1 MKILVT
7 GANGQLGSEV
17 RKLSGNYPYNF
28 VFTNSNE
35 LNFLNLN
42 SIKSSLNLIKPNIII
57 NCAAYTSVD
66 NAEKELFLSDTINHR
81 AINLIAEW
89 TSENNCK
96 LIHISTDY
104 VFDGTSKIPLT
115 ELATTKP
122 INVYGKTKLL
132 GEKAC
137 LKNNPNTIIIRT
149 SWLYSS
155 FGVNFVKTILA
166 LMKDKDS
173 LNIINDQIGS
183 PTYAADL
190 ANAIFVIINND
201 KWIPGIYNYS
211 NEGEISWYQFANS
224 IKELTGLKTHINS
237 ILSEEFSTTAKRPK
251 YSLLDKTKIKKTF
264 KIEVPP
270 HKISL
275 EKCIKILKNE
285 A

>member
-1 MKILVT
+1 
-7 GANGQLGSEV
+7 
-17 RKLSGNYPYNF
+17 
-28 VFTNSNE
+28 
-35 LNFLNLN
+35 
-42 SIKSSLNLIKPNIII
+42 
-57 NCAAYTSVD
+57 
-66 NAEKELFLSDTINHR
+66 
-81 AINLIAEW
+81 
-89 TSENNCK
+89 
-96 LIHISTDY
+96 
-104 VFDGTSKIPLT
+104 
-115 ELATTKP
+115 
-122 INVYGKTKLL
+122 
-132 GEKAC
+132 
-137 LKNNPNTIIIRT
+137 
-149 SWLYSS
+149 
-155 FGVNFVKTILA
+155 
-166 LMKDKDS
+166 MKDKDS

-211 NEGEISWYQFANS
+211 NEGEISWYQFAKS
-224 IKELTGLKTHINS
+224 IKELTDSKTHINS

>member
-42 SIKSSLNLIKPNIII
+42 IIKSSLNLIKPNIII

-89 TSENNCK
+89 TFENNCK

-104 VFDGTSKIPLT
+104 VFVFSSKIPLT

-211 NEGEISWYQFANS
+211 NEGEISWYQFAKS
-224 IKELTGLKTHINS
+224 IKELTDSKTNNYK
-237 ILSEEFSTTAKRPK
+237 T
-251 YSLLDKTKIKKTF
+251 TKIF
-264 KIEVPP
+264 SIR
-270 HKISL
+270 
-275 EKCIKILKNE
+275 
-285 A
+285 